1 MSFGVAFG
9 LVAVG
14 LLICLRNKRRA
25 TMNPLETAIQAVQ
38 TASAAFD
45 SAIGNLQA
53 VVSANTFSSA
63 DVSAVAALATGY
75 QSATASVNAIVAG
88 FAPRRTRRRQP
99 EPDAGP
105 DGMSGRRRDFRT
117 PSRPITGRG
126 EPALTDRPYEDD
138 ESEFLR
144 AIEAYKSRT
153 GRQWP
158 DWTEALAIL
167 KSLGYRKQS

>member
-25 TMNPLETAIQAVQ
+25 TINPLETAIQAVQ

-75 QSATASVNAIVAG
+75 RV
-88 FAPRRTRRRQP
+88 R
-99 EPDAGP
+99 
-105 DGMSGRRRDFRT
+105 DGLRRRDRRRVRT
-117 PSRPITGRG
+117 RPHPSSSTRARRRPRRRGR
-126 EPALTDRPYEDD
+126 PSA
-138 ESEFLR
+138 
-144 AIEAYKSRT
+144 
-153 GRQWP
+153 
-158 DWTEALAIL
+158 
-167 KSLGYRKQS
+167 